1 MVQPPRIDFCGLAS
15 GHSLGYPNGL
25 YLCGRHRDV
34 EFNPA
39 DFKMKQWY
47 ILHTLSGAEDQA
59 RNNLQARI
67 KAHNYQELIDEVII
81 PKEQI
86 TEVKLGKKRVL
97 ERKFFPGYILI
108 RMEMN
113 DDSWLF
119 VRKTPGITAF
129 IGPRRKPSPISQE
142 EVDRIF
148 AKAEESKAK
157 PAPKVSFEKGESV
170 RVVEGPFINFN
181 GTVEEV
187 YPDKGKLKVSASIF
201 GRTTPVELEFWQVE
215 KI

>member
-1 MVQPPRIDFCGLAS
+1 
-15 GHSLGYPNGL
+15 
-25 YLCGRHRDV
+25 
-34 EFNPA
+34 
-39 DFKMKQWY
+39 MKQWY

-59 RNNLQARI
+59 KKNLEKRI
-67 KAHNYQELIDEVII
+67 EAASYQNIIDKVVI

-86 TEVKLGKKRVL
+86 TEVKLGKKKVL

-142 EVDRIF
+142 EVDRILV
-148 AKAEESKAK
+148 KAEESKAK
-157 PAPKVSFEKGESV
+157 PAPKVNFERGESV

-187 YPDKGKLKVSASIF
+187 YPDKGKLKVSATIF

>member
-1 MVQPPRIDFCGLAS
+1 
-15 GHSLGYPNGL
+15 
-25 YLCGRHRDV
+25 
-34 EFNPA
+34 
-39 DFKMKQWY
+39 MKQWY
-47 ILHTLSGAEDQA
+47 ILHTLSGAEEQA
-59 RNNLQARI
+59 RTNLEARI
-67 KAHNYQELIDEVII
+67 KAHNYQEAIDKIII

-108 RMEMN
+108 HMDM
-113 DDSWLF
+113 DDNSWLF

-142 EVDRIF
+142 EVDRIL

-157 PAPKVSFEKGESV
+157 PAPKVAFEKGESV
-170 RVVEGPFINFN
+170 RVVEGPFVNFT
-181 GTVEEV
+181 GVVEEV